1 MDFVIL
7 RNLHSPYGPTLNH
20 GVLDLFS
27 FVHQKSYNDAP
38 VHFMVVPF
46 FPTSASERAAVI
58 TNNLKGEETRFS
70 HACRFWQTLLC
81 SFLQVIMVIFFFYT
95 ERCRLSSPPELPI
108 VNNKKNLRSWFY
120 FIKLIR
126 GLTCLIHL
134 PALPAKSTVWRW
146 WSDID
151 VVPWWH
157 SYGYDYSF
165 LVS

>member
-1 MDFVIL
+1 MDLVIL

-38 VHFMVVPF
+38 VHLMVVPF
-46 FPTSASERAAVI
+46 FPPSASERAAVI

-70 HACRFWQTLLC
+70 HACCFWQTLLC

-108 VNNKKNLRSWFY
+108 VNNKKISGHG
-120 FIKLIR
+120 FISLN
-126 GLTCLIHL
+126 
-134 PALPAKSTVWRW
+134 
-146 WSDID
+146 
-151 VVPWWH
+151 
-157 SYGYDYSF
+157 
-165 LVS
+165 